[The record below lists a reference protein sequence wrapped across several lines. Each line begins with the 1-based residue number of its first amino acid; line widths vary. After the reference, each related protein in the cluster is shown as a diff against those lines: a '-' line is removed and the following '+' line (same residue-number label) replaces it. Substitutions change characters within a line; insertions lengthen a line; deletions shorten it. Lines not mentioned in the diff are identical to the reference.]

1 MINTPRYIVSRLKY
15 VQETAYYICSINVK
29 DVSMSVTDEHT
40 HNINLFK
47 LILIN
52 FFIAMTSS
60 GLISLRLIYS
70 LSQLMIEAGAG
81 QMHILFVSHQT
92 IHYFSALSYRLARD
106 LSYYD
111 RAP

>member
-1 MINTPRYIVSRLKY
+1 MINTSPYIVSRLKY
-15 VQETAYYICSINVK
+15 VQETANYICSINVK

-60 GLISLRLIYS
+60 AFISLIYS

-81 QMHILFVSHQT
+81 H
-92 IHYFSALSYRLARD
+92 RLNTQ
-106 LSYYD
+106 LENHNI
-111 RAP
+111 